1 MTVVMF
7 PLQEVTKAVNE
18 KNWGLA
24 VMLRGKSFQRNLSI
38 YRVLTGLRPPTQSEQ
53 ATGWSL
59 AIMHIGARCCG
70 MNAYTSSLLVDL
82 LTDFQYL
89 D

>member
-1 MTVVMF
+1 MTVVMC

-59 AIMHIGARCCG
+59 AIMHIGAPCCG
-70 MNAYTSSLLVDL
+70 MNVYASSLLVDL

>member
-38 YRVLTGLRPPTQSEQ
+38 YRVLTRLRPPTQSEQ

-59 AIMHIGARCCG
+59 AIMHIGALCCG
-70 MNAYTSSLLVDL
+70 MNVYTSYLLVDL

>member
-38 YRVLTGLRPPTQSEQ
+38 YRVLTGLRPPTQS
-53 ATGWSL
+53 
-59 AIMHIGARCCG
+59 
-70 MNAYTSSLLVDL
+70 
-82 LTDFQYL
+82 
-89 D
+89 

>member
-7 PLQEVTKAVNE
+7 PLQEVTEAVNE

-59 AIMHIGARCCG
+59 AIMHIGAWCCG
-70 MNAYTSSLLVDL
+70 MNAYASSLLVDL